1 MSSAALRPLT
11 WAEPVR
17 GYPPPTLR
25 RRALAWRYALAC
37 LPPAIGAVA
46 MPALEGLDVLMRV
59 QSIIDLALVPVS
71 FVIIRWRR
79 SHPLAV
85 ALTLSALV
93 SLSSLSYGFWAWGV
107 VSMATRRRWRWVGAV
122 GAVTVGAA
130 LVTLMLSGSVDGLTL
145 TTPDGVEVPV
155 TDWAILVGLA
165 LATTFIIY
173 LALVAWGFYIGARRD
188 LVASLTERAENAERE
203 QALRAAQIHADERA
217 RIAREM
223 HDVLAHRISLVSMHA
238 GILAFRDDLPPEQ
251 TRQVAAII
259 QENAAESLTELRA
272 VLGALREPG
281 ATPAKPQPTLADVP
295 ALVEDAQAA
304 GTHVEV
310 EDAVDRAAPLPPT
323 IGRHAYRIVQ
333 EALTNARKH
342 AVGSPVRVSLS
353 GRPGSGL
360 ALEVTNPLTTGAG
373 LPGAGLGLVGLA
385 ERAQIAG
392 GWCTARPEEGRF
404 IVRAWLPWQ
413 T

>member
-1 MSSAALRPLT
+1 MSPAAVRPLS

-17 GYPPPTLR
+17 GYPPLPLR
-25 RRALAWRYALAC
+25 RRALAWRYALAAV
-37 LPPAIGAVA
+37 PPVIGVVA
-46 MPALEGLDVLMRV
+46 MPALDGLDTVLRL
-59 QSIIDLALVPVS
+59 QSLLDLALVPVS
-71 FVIIRWRR
+71 FIVIRWRR

-85 ALTLSALV
+85 ALALAAIT
-93 SLSSLSYGFWAWGV
+93 SLSSLSLGVWAWGV
-107 VSMATRRRWRWVGAV
+107 VSMATRRRWRWVAAV
-122 GAVTVGAA
+122 GAVTAGAV
-130 LVTLMLSGSVDGLTL
+130 LVTLMLSGPLDGLAVSG
-145 TTPDGVEVPV
+145 PDGVEVPV
-155 TDWAILVGLA
+155 TDGAIVLGLA
-165 LATTFIIY
+165 LGTTAMVY

-281 ATPAKPQPTLADVP
+281 AAPAKPQPTLADVP
-295 ALVEDAQAA
+295 ALVEDARAA
-304 GTHVEV
+304 GTHVELT
-310 EDAVDRAAPLPPT
+310 DAVDRSTPLPPT

-360 ALEVTNPLTTGAG
+360 DLVVANPLTTGAG
-373 LPGAGLGLVGLA
+373 LPGSGLGLVGLA
-385 ERAQIAG
+385 ERAHIAG
-392 GWCTARPEEGRF
+392 GWCTAGPEEGRF

-413 T
+413 G